1 MLLIMV
7 IWVLCIR
14 ASDRMSTIHEVF
26 DYFPYDK
33 DNVKRTGASGYK
45 RKSPEGIK
53 FTPNPTDHFCDYYTM
68 ANDKYY
74 GCNNWSQAVLAH
86 RNLVA
91 ERENTYWFKDLNYT
105 RLFPDMIQD
114 TESPRINCM
123 WCESFIGFMHYP
135 SEPSKQILQIPRE
148 RITTSVKFD
157 KEQHDGDTYDETM
170 DLEGFQ
176 PFDDLPDTPLPERR
190 S

>member
-1 MLLIMV
+1 
-7 IWVLCIR
+7 
-14 ASDRMSTIHEVF
+14 
-26 DYFPYDK
+26 
-33 DNVKRTGASGYK
+33 
-45 RKSPEGIK
+45 
-53 FTPNPTDHFCDYYTM
+53 
-68 ANDKYY
+68 
-74 GCNNWSQAVLAH
+74 
-86 RNLVA
+86 
-91 ERENTYWFKDLNYT
+91 
-105 RLFPDMIQD
+105 MIQD